1 MEDRTEKNIEIDVT
15 ECFVSI
21 SCLKYKKLKEK
32 KNCEILG
39 RNEREN
45 RCCHWIDISAG
56 CTLIEAATT
65 TAGIFLGYVGN
76 IFFMIYVSFDWLGR
90 SKSE

>member
-1 MEDRTEKNIEIDVT
+1 MR
-15 ECFVSI
+15 
-21 SCLKYKKLKEK
+21 Y
-32 KNCEILG
+32 CE
-39 RNEREN
+39 REREN

-56 CTLIEAATT
+56 CTLNEAATT

-90 SKSE
+90 SKSEWQKTWNKG